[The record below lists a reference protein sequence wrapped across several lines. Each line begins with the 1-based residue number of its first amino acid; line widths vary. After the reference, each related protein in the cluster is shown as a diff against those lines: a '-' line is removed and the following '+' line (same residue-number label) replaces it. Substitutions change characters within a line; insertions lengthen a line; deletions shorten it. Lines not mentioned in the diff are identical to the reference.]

1 MAVMHFQNTPSSRA
15 LARHH
20 TPVASAVLAALLA
33 AVTTIPCSRADT
45 EALLHI
51 EARADGFAFRLAGA
65 EGGAPWLL
73 QHSLDG
79 RAWEDLLFLDGKAD
93 GGGQPAVEVRLG
105 ILEEPDAHRGFFRA
119 VQLEQDDPLL
129 RRLLAERARWRLSG
143 FDSYQYRLRQNF
155 GWISWLGIVT
165 VRNREVAAFETIDLQ
180 PPVVEPPEA
189 PTIEDLFGRIADA
202 IARDA
207 EMIDVTWHPDFGY
220 PSSCYID
227 FSTLI
232 ADEEQGWTIDEFTPS
247 R

>member
-1 MAVMHFQNTPSSRA
+1 MRFSTNPSSHG
-15 LARHH
+15 LARHY
-20 TPVASAVLAALLA
+20 TSAVFALAAALLVS
-33 AVTTIPCSRADT
+33 VTTIPCSRADT

-73 QHSLDG
+73 QHSRDG
-79 RAWEDLLFLDGKAD
+79 TAWEDLLFLDGKVN
-93 GGGQPAVEVRLG
+93 GGEGSELEVRLG
-105 ILEEPDAHRGFFRA
+105 ILEEPDARRGFFRA
-119 VQLEQDDPLL
+119 VRLEQDEPLL

-143 FDSYQYRLRQNF
+143 FDSYQYQLRQNF

-165 VRNREVAAFETIDLQ
+165 VRNREVASFETIDLQ

-189 PTIEDLFGRIADA
+189 PTIEELFGRIADA
-202 IARDA
+202 MARDA
-207 EMIDVTWHPDFGY
+207 ELIEVTWHPDFGY

-232 ADEEQGWTIDEFTPS
+232 ADEEQGWAIDAFTPL